1 MSLCRRDV
9 ARELLSNFS
18 NDNKFV
24 DSVAKNLAQNK
35 LKHKSA
41 EKIIVM
47 YYQSNDQLM
56 RKLQN
61 AVSEY
66 V

>member
-1 MSLCRRDV
+1 MSFCRRDV
-9 ARELLSNFS
+9 ARELLSNFN

-24 DSVAKNLAQNK
+24 DSVAKFLARSK
-35 LKHKSA
+35 LKHKLA
-41 EKIIVM
+41 EKVIVM

-61 AVSEY
+61 VVSEDM
-66 V
+66 

>member
-1 MSLCRRDV
+1 MSFCRRDV

-24 DSVAKNLAQNK
+24 DSVAKFLAQNRLKNK
-35 LKHKSA
+35 LA

-61 AVSEY
+61 VVSEY
-66 V
+66 M